1 MIYGLSHRK
10 ILLQQFF
17 LDRSPIPKNKFQIYT
32 FFAIAISARAR
43 NDQRRVNPPLIYLHY
58 LFALKKSPRRCG
70 PNLPGR

>member
-32 FFAIAISARAR
+32 LFAIAISARQKRPAAGEPAA
-43 NDQRRVNPPLIYLHY
+43 D